1 MVETAIRANT
11 PEAEKLFQRGVAAA
25 RGGQKR
31 IAAGLLTRSVQ
42 LDPHNETAWLWLGGV
57 LDDPHQMAF
66 CLEAVLRINPANT
79 HAKRGLQMLEERKVL
94 QHGPKPPVVAQ
105 NTAALPTL
113 DEIGQSESDQRAVE
127 NKRRREAQ
135 DQRDSWWVRWRH
147 AKGDEGKSRLFL
159 PLTLILLL
167 GVVLL
172 LHNSLLNAREANLQQ
187 IAAAEEAQR
196 QARIAAAIVPT
207 AVADEPAKVIFDKD
221 TASVRDAEAIYYLSA
236 ITPLR
241 EQLRNAVD
249 NYRSASGKP
258 GATSVG
264 LTATTRQVYQEVE
277 RALEAMQK
285 LDPPS
290 HLETAHNSYIA
301 GLEAE
306 LLGWQAMLDFYG
318 SYRVEFSNRAGMH
331 FQEANSHFDRAKQL
345 LAAQPERMEQMSK
358 MSVHTPR

>member
-42 LDPHNETAWLWLGGV
+42 LDPQNESAWLWLSGV

-66 CLEAVLRINPANT
+66 CLEAVLRLNPANA
-79 HAKRGLQMLEERKVL
+79 HAKRGLQMLEERKML
-94 QHGPKPPVVAQ
+94 QHAPKPPVVAK

-113 DEIGQSESDQRAVE
+113 DEIGQRASEQRASE
-127 NKRRREAQ
+127 AKRRREAV

-147 AKGDEGKSRLFL
+147 AKGDERRSRLFL

-172 LHNSLLNAREANLQQ
+172 LHNSLLNAREVNLRQ
-187 IAAAEEAQR
+187 IAAAEEARR
-196 QARIAAAIVPT
+196 QALIAAAATPT
-207 AVADEPAKVIFDKD
+207 ATAETALDVIFDKD

-249 NYRSASGKP
+249 NYRNASGQP

-277 RALEAMQK
+277 RALESMKK

-290 HLETAHNSYIA
+290 HLETAHKSYVA

-318 SYRVEFSNRAGMH
+318 SYKVEFSNRAGMH
-331 FQEANSHFDRAKQL
+331 FQEANSHFQRAKQL
-345 LAAQPERMEQMSK
+345 FAEQPERMELMSK